1 LLSNPSGFFYSLVE
15 QNGPE
20 GMKELVDIAQQV
32 NYMGRFYVQNC
43 YNILFY
49 DCLVILLLRFTIV
62 GRAEDLKLSKIVLI
76 HMELRTIM
84 MMMLTYNLCD

>member
-1 LLSNPSGFFYSLVE
+1 
-15 QNGPE
+15 
-20 GMKELVDIAQQV
+20 
-32 NYMGRFYVQNC
+32 MGRFYVQNC

-84 MMMLTYNLCD
+84 MMMLTNNLCD